1 MASVSVIIPTFN
13 RSRKLLRA
21 LHSVMKQT
29 FRDYEIIVVDDGSN
43 DDTYQ
48 ALKSCLTMIQYV
60 RKQVN
65 QGVSAARNSGIRRA
79 SAPWIAFLDS
89 DDYWLKDKL
98 SVQMQYIE
106 RNPGTLVCQTE
117 EIWIR
122 DGRRVNPRTRH
133 KKQSGDIFERSLKLC
148 LVSPSSVMLK
158 RSLFDEIG
166 LFDEMLPVAEDYDM
180 WLRLSCRYPVN
191 LIEKAL
197 VVKEGGHKDQLS
209 RAYIGMDRFRIRAIV
224 KLLGSGM
231 LTHEQQRKAIE
242 ELSVKCRIYGE
253 GCMKRGRKEEGS
265 FFLCL
270 PERLASG
277 GSSYQSSSDLTPG
290 GMNLMFDLRTDLPS

>member
-13 RSRKLLRA
+13 RSRKLMRA

-48 ALKSCLTMIQYV
+48 ALTSYMTMIQYV

-79 SAPWIAFLDS
+79 SAPWIALLDS

-122 DGRRVNPRTRH
+122 DGSRVNPRTRH
-133 KKQSGDIFERSLKLC
+133 KKPSGDIFDRSLKLC
-148 LVSPSSVMLK
+148 LVSPSSVVLK

-166 LFDEMLPVAEDYDM
+166 LFDETLPVAEDYDM
-180 WLRLSCRYPVN
+180 WLRIS
-191 LIEKAL
+191 
-197 VVKEGGHKDQLS
+197 
-209 RAYIGMDRFRIRAIV
+209 
-224 KLLGSGM
+224 
-231 LTHEQQRKAIE
+231 
-242 ELSVKCRIYGE
+242 
-253 GCMKRGRKEEGS
+253 
-265 FFLCL
+265 
-270 PERLASG
+270 
-277 GSSYQSSSDLTPG
+277 
-290 GMNLMFDLRTDLPS
+290 

>member
-13 RSRKLLRA
+13 RSRKLMRA

-29 FRDYEIIVVDDGSN
+29 FRDHEIIVVDDGSN

-48 ALKSCLTMIQYV
+48 ALGSHMTMIQYV

-106 RNPGTLVCQTE
+106 RNPGALICQTE

-122 DGRRVNPRTRH
+122 DGRRVNPRIRH
-133 KKQSGDIFERSLKLC
+133 KKPSGDIFDRSLKLC
-148 LVSPSSVMLK
+148 LVSPSSVVLK

-166 LFDEMLPVAEDYDM
+166 FFDEALPVAEDYDM
-180 WLRLSCRYPVN
+180 WLRISCRYPVH

-197 VVKEGGHKDQLS
+197 VVKEGGHEDQLS

-224 KLLGSGM
+224 KLLEGGM
-231 LTHEQQRKAIE
+231 LTHAQQRKAIE

-265 FFLCL
+265 FFICL

-277 GSSYQSSSDLTPG
+277 EELLSELIGPYTWGDEPCV
-290 GMNLMFDLRTDLPS
+290 

>member
-13 RSRKLLRA
+13 RSRKLMKA

-48 ALKSCLTMIQYV
+48 ALTSYMTMIQYV

-89 DDYWLKDKL
+89 DDCWVKDKL

-133 KKQSGDIFERSLKLC
+133 KKPSGDIFDRSLKLC
-148 LVSPSSVMLK
+148 LVSPSSVVLK

-166 LFDEMLPVAEDYDM
+166 FFDETLPVAEDYDM
-180 WLRLSCRYPVN
+180 WLRISCRYPVH

-197 VVKEGGHKDQLS
+197 VVKEGGHEDQLS

-231 LTHEQQRKAIE
+231 LTHAQQRSAIE
-242 ELSVKCRIYGE
+242 ELSVKCKIYGE
-253 GCMKRGRKEEGS
+253 GCIKRGRKEEGS
-265 FFLCL
+265 FYLCL
-270 PERLASG
+270 PERVASG
-277 GSSYQSSSDLTPG
+277 EKLLSELIGEHAYGDDPYV
-290 GMNLMFDLRTDLPS
+290 